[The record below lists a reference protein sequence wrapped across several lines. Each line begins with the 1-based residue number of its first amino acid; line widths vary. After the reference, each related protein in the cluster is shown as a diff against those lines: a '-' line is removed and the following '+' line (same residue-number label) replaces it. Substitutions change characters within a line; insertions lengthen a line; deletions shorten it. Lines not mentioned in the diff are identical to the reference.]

1 MQELNSTEKQEV
13 KKEVNTQ
20 LHTHL
25 STIFIVVGIVSF
37 SFGIV
42 VNYLTIRIQM
52 PELINPALNDC
63 ERSKVFNIYFFIL
76 IIMIVNK

>member
-25 STIFIVVGIVSF
+25 STIFVVVGIISF
-37 SFGIV
+37 TLGAV
-42 VNYLTIRIQM
+42 VNFYTIKR
-52 PELINPALNDC
+52 LNGGQ
-63 ERSKVFNIYFFIL
+63 N
-76 IIMIVNK
+76 